1 MKTKEEINLSDDV
14 VITGQ
19 NVKGIGKKIALCAIK
34 NARRYAFGSLDKIYS
49 QLIHDLRSHPKVNQ
63 IYSDGYDVA
72 QECICFLCQ
81 FIGKKLGKR
90 CKMNQHGKYDNI
102 RLTCYKVAYQYL
114 RRHKRN
120 LRREEDLECAKSI
133 AVDGDCLKE
142 PEDFTRVN
150 ILIKKL
156 NLTKR
161 EKNILLFTMDSMTY
175 DNIAECLKMDRSSIA
190 KAKRKIRAKYF
201 AFMES
206 NSTKDI
212 LGLNR
217 SFAQC

>member
-1 MKTKEEINLSDDV
+1 
-14 VITGQ
+14 
-19 NVKGIGKKIALCAIK
+19 
-34 NARRYAFGSLDKIYS
+34 
-49 QLIHDLRSHPKVNQ
+49 
-63 IYSDGYDVA
+63 
-72 QECICFLCQ
+72 
-81 FIGKKLGKR
+81 
-90 CKMNQHGKYDNI
+90 MNQHGKYDNI

-150 ILIKKL
+150 ILI
-156 NLTKR
+156 
-161 EKNILLFTMDSMTY
+161 TMDSMTY

-217 SFAQC
+217 SFA